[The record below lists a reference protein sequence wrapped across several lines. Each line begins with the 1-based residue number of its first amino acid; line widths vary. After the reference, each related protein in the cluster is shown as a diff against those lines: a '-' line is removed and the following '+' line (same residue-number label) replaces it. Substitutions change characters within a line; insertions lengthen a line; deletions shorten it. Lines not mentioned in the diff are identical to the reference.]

1 MRETKGVAMYE
12 YRCYVVKVVD
22 GSTVD
27 AHIDLGFNVLVRQRI
42 KLFGIDT
49 ADIKSLDSAERDRAA
64 AARNRLVDL
73 LGKEF
78 ICKTILNKRGKA
90 GRTLGH
96 VFVLDNDDHLTNV
109 NKQLVDEGFAIPY
122 GD

>member
-1 MRETKGVAMYE
+1 MYE

-96 VFVLDNDDHLTNV
+96 VFVLDNDDLLTNV